1 LKPFNPQP
9 LELPPLLTG
18 FDIPDKL
25 VPLYQKYAP
34 LWKSQELNQSKKWNT
49 FIQASIPTTTSNNN
63 SLQHNNT
70 NDDSDI
76 TDINTDIIVR
86 EAVRMYRG
94 ALRRPLDHYSHPQLV
109 SQLHEL
115 RMLVHM
121 GLPPNLRGQLWS
133 LFLLEGNTAMCQP
146 GLYKDL
152 YTQALSQDQDDWIVQ
167 IDKDLHRTWPGNL
180 DKDGR
185 QGLRRVLA
193 AYSKRNP
200 KDVGYCQG
208 LNFIA
213 ATFLLLIK
221 DEETAFWC
229 MAVFVEQVL
238 DGYYDKDMI
247 AAAADLLSL
256 EHLIHSSF
264 PKVYHHLK
272 KVLGVDFPS
281 VTGSWLI
288 VAFLNTLPFEA
299 CLRIWDILLF
309 EQSPVLLIQIALA
322 LVDMYQDALLET
334 SDSSE
339 AYMLLQQMGGLTYD
353 VDRLLDLSLLTYGK
367 INDTT
372 LSVLRARYGRQGCP
386 SPLKLLDVVI
396 SIEDDDSEYDDD
408 DDDDDLGMKKALQ
421 RSTMTSSE
429 LLQQHQQQPLMVN
442 YPRSFTTDDEAEK
455 ISANWASGPASATIP
470 ILLDQEAMQ
479 PLLQLNTQK
488 TPPTPSQRRTQ
499 SATAVAA
506 KLKQQQQ
513 QQQQQQISVP
523 LPTRGASEG
532 KEQHTIPP
540 DDGADFSKPSLQAAL
555 LIAGTC
561 VVPPSSP
568 SSSRSTTINGISRR
582 FTDGGSALLF
592 QNLVLKT
599 AGTMNQSLLASLAQ
613 ASGSRSRTQRLAAT
627 EPNVYG
633 ENNINSVGSST
644 SIKNET
650 HLLNIIKSLECELS
664 LAESKNRVSQA
675 AALKVEQ
682 SHQEYIAA
690 LREQMHRQ
698 EEMIGDKHKLLL
710 ATQAQ
715 VCKLVEEGVNV
726 ERVLH
731 QKREELH
738 KSKWVLDNK
747 MKVQLRRCEE
757 RIEQLMATTTKITS
771 TPPSSGKKT
780 RRKKGIW

>member
-1 LKPFNPQP
+1 
-9 LELPPLLTG
+9 
-18 FDIPDKL
+18 
-25 VPLYQKYAP
+25 
-34 LWKSQELNQSKKWNT
+34 
-49 FIQASIPTTTSNNN
+49 
-63 SLQHNNT
+63 
-70 NDDSDI
+70 
-76 TDINTDIIVR
+76 
-86 EAVRMYRG
+86 MYRG
-94 ALRRPLDHYSHPQLV
+94 ALRCPLDHYSHPQLV

-115 RMLVHM
+115 RVLVHM

-152 YTQALSQDQDDWIVQ
+152 YTQALSEDQDDWIVQ

-185 QGLRRVLA
+185 QALRRVLA

-213 ATFLLLIK
+213 AMFLLLLK

-229 MAVFVEQVL
+229 LAVFVEHVL

-272 KVLGVDFPS
+272 KVLGVDLPS

-288 VAFLNTLPFEA
+288 VAFLNTLPFQA

-309 EQSPVLLIQIALA
+309 EQSPVLLIQIALG

-386 SPLKLLDVVI
+386 APLKLLDVVI
-396 SIEDDDSEYDDD
+396 SIDDD
-408 DDDDDLGMKKALQ
+408 DDDDDDGIGMKKGLQ
-421 RSTMTSSE
+421 GSTLTTSE
-429 LLQQHQQQPLMVN
+429 LFQQQQQPLMVN
-442 YPRSFTTDDEAEK
+442 HPRAFTTDDEAEK
-455 ISANWASGPASATIP
+455 ISANWESGPASATIP
-470 ILLDQEAMQ
+470 TLFDQESIP
-479 PLLQLNTQK
+479 PLLQLNTKK

-513 QQQQQQISVP
+513 QQQTSIP
-523 LPTRGASEG
+523 LPTRGASEA
-532 KEQHTIPP
+532 KEQHTITP
-540 DDGADFSKPSLQAAL
+540 DDGADFSKPSLKAAL

-561 VVPPSSP
+561 VVPQSSP
-568 SSSRSTTINGISRR
+568 SSSRSTTTIGISRR
-582 FTDGGSALLF
+582 FSDGGSVLLF

-599 AGTMNQSLLASLAQ
+599 AGTTNQSLLASLAQ
-613 ASGSRSRTQRLAAT
+613 ASGSISRTQRLTAT
-627 EPNVYG
+627 EPNLYG
-633 ENNINSVGSST
+633 GDSINSGGSST

-650 HLLNIIKSLECELS
+650 HLLNIIKGLECELS
-664 LAESKNRVSQA
+664 LAESKNRVYQA
-675 AALKVEQ
+675 AALKVEH
-682 SHQEYIAA
+682 SHQQYIAA
-690 LREQMHRQ
+690 LREQIHRQ

-715 VCKLVEEGVNV
+715 VYTLVEEGINV

-731 QKREELH
+731 QKREELN
-738 KSKWVLDNK
+738 KSKWVLDNV
-747 MKVQLRRCEE
+747 MKVQLGRCEE

-771 TPPSSGKKT
+771 SPPSSGKET